1 MRIKPS
7 SVKSGFCWSKKSV
20 STCWKQET
28 GLVIYSQKLGF
39 WLEALNSRERF
50 ERDPQ
55 KVFALYTDRKKKGKK
70 KRKMREETAGE
81 MSVTLET
88 VEQKPMENWKVK
100 IRMRKRE
107 WKGGKCEQRK

>member
-1 MRIKPS
+1 
-7 SVKSGFCWSKKSV
+7 
-20 STCWKQET
+20 
-28 GLVIYSQKLGF
+28 
-39 WLEALNSRERF
+39 
-50 ERDPQ
+50 
-55 KVFALYTDRKKKGKK
+55 
-70 KRKMREETAGE
+70 MREETAGE